1 MKERP
6 IIFSGPIINA
16 ILAGRKTQTRRV
28 IKCNCNCLH
37 NGKLLGEWGLSKPP
51 YRWTGAKDDAL
62 WQLFGESPVVG
73 DWVEWFQTD
82 VDDYASEKVPC
93 PYGKPG
99 DRLWVRESWLK
110 LDRDHRHDVSKPNDW
125 LVPWGDK
132 PRRNGCAYKADA
144 TSESERCRLELGYKN
159 WTPSIH
165 MPRWA
170 SRITLEVT
178 NVRVER
184 LREITEADSQAEG
197 VEMCEHFAKAQHGHP
212 LQPHRT
218 AFAWLWASIH
228 GRESWCANP
237 WVWVVE
243 FKRVE
248 A

>member
-1 MKERP
+1 MV
-6 IIFSGPIINA
+6 NA
-16 ILAGRKTQTRRV
+16 ILEGRKTQTRRV
-28 IKCNCNCLH
+28 VSLPAWVH
-37 NGKLLGEWGLSKPP
+37 ASDDGDDLS
-51 YRWTGAKDDAL
+51 
-62 WQLFGESPVVG
+62 GESPMACHRDTG
-73 DWVEWFQTD
+73 CL
-82 VDDYASEKVPC
+82 ASINC
-93 PYGKPG
+93 PYGTAG
-99 DRLWVRESWLK
+99 DRLWVRESWLQ
-110 LDRDHRHDVSKPNDW
+110 LRCNHRHDATKPNDW

-228 GRESWCANP
+228 GRDSWCANP

-243 FKRVE
+243 FKRVDE
-248 A
+248 TIGTV